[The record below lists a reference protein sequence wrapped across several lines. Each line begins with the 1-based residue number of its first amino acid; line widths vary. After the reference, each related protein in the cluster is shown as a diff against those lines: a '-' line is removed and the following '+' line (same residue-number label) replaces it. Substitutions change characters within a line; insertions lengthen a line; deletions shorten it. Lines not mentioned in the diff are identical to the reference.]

1 MGDDTMAFTLPKLD
15 YDYDALGKY
24 ISKDIMEL
32 HHSKHHQT
40 YVDKL
45 NAAVDQAPELKD
57 KSLEELIRNLEEAPE
72 LVRTAVRNHGG
83 GHYNHTLFWQCLSPE
98 AGQVP
103 SGELASKLAEKY
115 GSYQQ
120 FVDEFSAKALGVFG
134 SGWVWLQ
141 PDLSIVTTPN
151 QDNPIMTG
159 GEEPILGLDVWE
171 HAYYLDYTYN
181 RADYIKAWWE
191 IIDWQ
196 KTTSRYENVAT
207 A

>member
-1 MGDDTMAFTLPKLD
+1 MIFTLPELS
-15 YDYDALGKY
+15 YNYDAFGKY
-24 ISKDIMEL
+24 ISKTIMEL

-45 NAAVDQAPELKD
+45 NAALDQTPSLSE
-57 KSLEELIRNLEEAPE
+57 KSLEELLVNLDAAPE
-72 LVRTAVRNHGG
+72 NVRQIVRNHGG

-98 AGQVP
+98 TGQTP
-103 SGELASKLAEKY
+103 TGKLADEINNRY
-115 GSYQQ
+115 GSYQE
-120 FVDEFSAKALGVFG
+120 FMDEFSAKALSVFG

-151 QDNPIMTG
+151 QDNPIMKG
-159 GEEPILGLDVWE
+159 LEAPILGLDVWE

-191 IIDWQ
+191 IVDWQ
-196 KTTSRYENVAT
+196 KTSERYLNDK
-207 A
+207 